1 MKLTKQQLKQIIK
14 EKLEDVL
21 REATPGPGAHA
32 GRLPKHDPE
41 KAEWV
46 DLPPRDKDI
55 SKKEAPPSTK
65 EAEAAEMAKGGSGG
79 KPWSQETLEKFFT
92 PRERVHFKVP
102 YLKAMKKLTRK
113 HLKKPSSLHP
123 GIEGGAS
130 YRELP
135 KFPEAASGPDRE
147 NFLKSYKDPKGLK
160 RRNLE
165 REIEIGKKEGRLP
178 PEYNYE
184 DNVLPW
190 IIKQTYETPVHYK
203 KMHPSLA
210 GSTQTLRLPGRSEEF
225 DIKSGTMIPGRKA
238 GKLEQAI
245 ALNLIPLEGGRG
257 GMPPPEEKGTL
268 GHEQSHA
275 ISQSFTDPDA
285 PILTGGLSLSEF
297 RSELADSLQGPA
309 LKKWNEKAIQCDD
322 EGNCSIALRR
332 PYMLDNE
339 EFGRRVDSIN
349 MKKEKENGKGILA
362 NDYIDIC
369 AGKLGRG
376 QGLRV
381 EDGGT
386 LDCEDIT
393 PEKAEKMADKM
404 RKLSKVDLPQM
415 QQGRSIA
422 TEQQKMKFT
431 KSQLKQLI
439 KEKLDDILL
448 VDYDPNNYL

>member
-1 MKLTKQQLKQIIK
+1 
-14 EKLEDVL
+14 
-21 REATPGPGAHA
+21 
-32 GRLPKHDPE
+32 
-41 KAEWV
+41 
-46 DLPPRDKDI
+46 
-55 SKKEAPPSTK
+55 
-65 EAEAAEMAKGGSGG
+65 
-79 KPWSQETLEKFFT
+79 
-92 PRERVHFKVP
+92 
-102 YLKAMKKLTRK
+102 
-113 HLKKPSSLHP
+113 
-123 GIEGGAS
+123 
-130 YRELP
+130 
-135 KFPEAASGPDRE
+135 
-147 NFLKSYKDPKGLK
+147 
-160 RRNLE
+160 
-165 REIEIGKKEGRLP
+165 
-178 PEYNYE
+178 
-184 DNVLPW
+184 
-190 IIKQTYETPVHYK
+190 
-203 KMHPSLA
+203 
-210 GSTQTLRLPGRSEEF
+210 
-225 DIKSGTMIPGRKA
+225 
-238 GKLEQAI
+238 
-245 ALNLIPLEGGRG
+245 
-257 GMPPPEEKGTL
+257 MPPPEEKGTL